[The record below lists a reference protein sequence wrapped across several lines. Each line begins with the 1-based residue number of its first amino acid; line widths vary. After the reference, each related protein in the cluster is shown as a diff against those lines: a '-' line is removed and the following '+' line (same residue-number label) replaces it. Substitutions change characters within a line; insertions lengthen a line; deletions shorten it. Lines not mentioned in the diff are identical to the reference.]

1 MIIHHIPIKLKH
13 KGSFKRL
20 VDYLTDTQGK
30 QERVGAVRISHCHN
44 QDKVWA
50 VAEIS
55 ATQAK
60 NTRAKKDKTYHLVI
74 SFAAGEVI
82 NPSVIEA
89 IEDRVVHSIGL
100 SMHQRISVV
109 HHDTDNLHIHV
120 AINKIHPQTF
130 NMMEPYHAYKKLAEV
145 AQRLEGEYGLVKT
158 NHIPRYQR
166 AANLAQDM
174 EKISGIESFN
184 TWIKRHCLDELTSAN
199 SWSEFHHVLSE
210 YGIQLKQRGNGF
222 VFSTSGNI
230 SVKASSVSR
239 EFSKPKLEA
248 HLGQFV
254 KRPAGEVT
262 PKLIYQSKPKN
273 EGRTSMDLYEQYEIE
288 KDNNRRLISEKL
300 AVLSEKKRKLFEQAK
315 RKSWL
320 KRAAIKLMKS
330 SRTSKKVMHTLVSR
344 QYQKSAEKIKKQCAQ
359 ERQAIISNNGNVS
372 WPDWLQKKA
381 ELGDEAAIKVLR
393 ERATRTKTKQA
404 IHGNTQSTRIIN
416 QANIDSVTKEGT
428 AIYKVGD
435 STVRDNGKSISIS
448 KGLSQ
453 EALKEFLLL
462 ARQQY
467 GQRLNITGS
476 DLFKKTVARIAARNQ
491 IDVIF
496 SDHGLEQFRQ
506 QLINEQEN
514 QNGQTG
520 NRDNDA
526 RARDRGG
533 NATSKRRSSQEQRR
547 QPERRGRTTKPHPS
561 RIRNRKAPQGE
572 NSLRKL
578 SQRHVVEFPR
588 RCEVLLS
595 DNAHDKL
602 ERKGAKPDHKVRR
615 NIFRL
620 KIRKSAK

>member
-1 MIIHHIPIKLKH
+1 MIIHHIPIKAKH

-30 QERVGAVRISHCHN
+30 QERVGTVRISHCHN
-44 QDKVWA
+44 QDKDWA
-50 VAEIS
+50 VAEIA

-82 NPSVIEA
+82 KPSVIEA
-89 IEDRVVHSIGL
+89 IEDRVVDSIGL

-120 AINKIHPQTF
+120 AINKIHPQIF
-130 NMMEPYHAYKKLAEV
+130 NMIEPYQAYKKLAEV
-145 AQRLEGEYGLVKT
+145 AQRLEGKYVLIKT

-166 AANLAQDM
+166 TANLAQDM
-174 EKISGIESFN
+174 EKISGLESFN
-184 TWIKRHCLDELTSAN
+184 TWIKHHCMDGLTSAN
-199 SWSEFHHVLSE
+199 SWSEFHQVLSE
-210 YGIQLKQRGNGF
+210 YGIRIQQRTNGF
-222 VFSTSGNI
+222 VFCTNRNI

-248 HLGQFV
+248 RLGQFFE
-254 KRPAGEVT
+254 RPMGKIT
-262 PKLIYQSKPKN
+262 PKLIYQPKPTN
-273 EGRTSMDLYEQYEIE
+273 NGRRSMDLYEQYEIE
-288 KDNNRRLISEKL
+288 KANNRQLVSEKL
-300 AVLSEKKRKLFEQAK
+300 TLLSEKKRRLFEQAK
-315 RKSWL
+315 RKSRL

-330 SRTSKKVMHTLVSR
+330 NRTSKKVMHTLVSR
-344 QYQKSAEKIKKQCAQ
+344 QYQKSAEKIQKQCAQ
-359 ERQAIISNNGNVS
+359 EREAIISSSGNVS
-372 WPDWLQKKA
+372 WSDWLQKKA

-393 ERATRTKTKQA
+393 ERAARANAKQA
-404 IHGNTQSTRIIN
+404 IHGNTPSTRIIN
-416 QANIDSVTKEGT
+416 QANIDSVTKQGT
-428 AIYKVGD
+428 VIYKVGD

-462 ARQQY
+462 ARKQY
-467 GQRLNITGS
+467 GNRLNISGS
-476 DLFKKTVARIAARNQ
+476 VLFKKTVARIAVRNH

-496 SDHGLEQFRQ
+496 SDNTLEKFRQ
-506 QLINEQEN
+506 QLIYEQEYK
-514 QNGQTG
+514 NGREG
-520 NRDNDA
+520 NSNNDA
-526 RARDRGG
+526 RQRDRGG
-533 NATSKRRSSQEQRR
+533 NATFKRRSAQQQRR

-561 RIRNRKAPQGE
+561 RIRKSKTTQGE

-578 SQRHVVEFPR
+578 SQLHVVKFPR

-602 ERKGAKPDHKVRR
+602 ERERAKPDHKMRR
-615 NIFRL
+615 GVFRI
-620 KIRKSAK
+620 KK